1 MSLPALA
8 PSAPLDDGLTRSAR
22 LMRALGSNAASVWS
36 HLSPEEAGRISAAM
50 EQLPENAAAE
60 RHILSDYVDAMRSER
75 RPTSTPVKGVWQ
87 DLSDR
92 TPDEIVRLIEDESPQ
107 VIAVILSQ
115 MAPEAA
121 AHTVRALPRTLATE
135 ALKRLLNL
143 GPVHPTALKALEQV
157 LSQQCAAGNAP
168 TLKQGGHAHVAQIFD
183 RLDSRS
189 EQSLLS
195 ALDGAEPGAGEKIR
209 ALMFTF
215 SDLANLDPAS
225 LQTIL
230 VNVDRAVLT
239 IALKDA
245 SPDVTAA
252 LFKNITQR
260 AGDLLREDIAAS
272 GPVRRSEIEA
282 ARAEVLTIARTLV
295 KRGDIL
301 GHAQEDE
308 LVE

>member
-1 MSLPALA
+1 
-8 PSAPLDDGLTRSAR
+8 
-22 LMRALGSNAASVWS
+22 MRALGPNAASVWS

-60 RHILSDYVDAMRSER
+60 RTILNDYVDAMRSESAPVAA
-75 RPTSTPVKGVWQ
+75 PTKGVWK
-87 DLSDR
+87 DLSNR
-92 TPDEIVRLIEDESPQ
+92 RADEIARLIEEESPQ
-107 VIAVILSQ
+107 VIAVILAHL
-115 MAPEAA
+115 APDAA
-121 AHTVRALPRTLATE
+121 AHAVRALPRSLATE

-143 GPVHPTALKALEQV
+143 GPVHPGALKAIEQEIRKHIA
-157 LSQQCAAGNAP
+157 SGTAP
-168 TLKQGGHAHVAQIFD
+168 AQNQGGHAHVAQIFD
-183 RLDSRS
+183 QLDSRS

-215 SDLANLDPAS
+215 SDLASLDPAS

-245 SPDVTAA
+245 SSDVTAA
-252 LFKNITQR
+252 LFQNITQR
-260 AGDLLREDIAAS
+260 AGDLLREDIAAT

-282 ARAEVLTIARTLV
+282 ARAEVLAIARTLV

-301 GHAQEDE
+301 ARAQDDE

>member
-8 PSAPLDDGLTRSAR
+8 APASEDGLARSAR
-22 LMRALGSNAASVWS
+22 LMRALGPNAASVWPL
-36 HLSPEEAGRISAAM
+36 LSPEEAGRLSTAM
-50 EQLPENAAAE
+50 EQLPDDAMAE
-60 RHILSDYVDAMRSER
+60 RGILNDYVHAMQSGARSENTQDISIWRELSDCKPE
-75 RPTSTPVKGVWQ
+75 Q
-87 DLSDR
+87 
-92 TPDEIVRLIEDESPQ
+92 IVRLIEDESPQ

-115 MAPEAA
+115 MTPDAA
-121 AHTVRALPRTLATE
+121 AHAVRALPRTLATE

-143 GPVHPTALKALEQV
+143 GPVHPTALSALESALQK
-157 LSQQCAAGNAP
+157 QIMPRAASLQ
-168 TLKQGGHAHVAQIFD
+168 TQGGHAHVAQIFD
-183 RLDSRS
+183 RLDSQS

-215 SDLANLDPAS
+215 NDLARLDPAS

-230 VNVDRAVLT
+230 INVDRAVLT
-239 IALKDA
+239 IALKGADT
-245 SPDVTAA
+245 DVAA
-252 LFKNITQR
+252 AFFQNITQR
-260 AGDLLREDIAAS
+260 AGDLLREDIAGT
-272 GPVRRSEIEA
+272 GPVRRGEIEV

-301 GHAQEDE
+301 AREQDNE

>member
-1 MSLPALA
+1 MSLPA
-8 PSAPLDDGLTRSAR
+8 SAVQSDEGLFRSAR
-22 LMRALGSNAASVWS
+22 LMRALGSKAASVWPL
-36 HLSPEEAGRISAAM
+36 LSPEEAGRLSNAM
-50 EQLPENAAAE
+50 EQLPDDTAAE
-60 RHILSDYVDAMRSER
+60 RGVLHDYVDAMRSGSR
-75 RPTSTPVKGVWQ
+75 VAPAPGHGIWQ
-87 DLSDR
+87 DVSR
-92 TPDEIVRLIEDESPQ
+92 RKPEEIVQLLEDESPQ

-115 MAPEAA
+115 MAPDAA
-121 AHTVRALPRTLATE
+121 AHAVRALPRTLATE

-143 GPVHPTALKALEQV
+143 GPVHPAALSALERAIRKQM
-157 LSQQCAAGNAP
+157 LPNAASTSNP
-168 TLKQGGHAHVAQIFD
+168 GGHAHVAQIFD
-183 RLDSRS
+183 QLDSQS

-215 SDLANLDPAS
+215 NDLARLDPAS

-239 IALKDA
+239 IALKGADA
-245 SPDVTAA
+245 EVTAA
-252 LFKNITQR
+252 FFQNITQR
-260 AGDLLREDIAAS
+260 AGDLLREDIAAI
-272 GPVRRSEIEA
+272 GPVRRSEIDA

-301 GHAQEDE
+301 ARPQDDE